1 MAIVRALLKSSKRKV
16 SSKTSSATQ
25 ATKGKPRLRGLK
37 RAFFFTPSSLLHFY
51 IIVATFLLHFIK
63 QNDSILLCSMIFY
76 NIQSLWILNSAPYS
90 FNTSPTE
97 FRFLSLLLF
106 LLYSPIIQFGAEIPF
121 VVSKECTTFAECKS
135 GTGGRGETGR
145 HDRLRIYCCE
155 AWGFE
160 SPRPHFVV
168 E

>member
-1 MAIVRALLKSSKRKV
+1 MNSSKRTTN
-16 SSKTSSATQ
+16 SKTSSATQ

-97 FRFLSLLLF
+97 FRFLSLLFL
-106 LLYSPIIQFGAEIPF
+106 LLYSPIIYFDPGIPF
-121 VVSKECTTFAECKS
+121 VVSKECTTFAKCKS

>member
-1 MAIVRALLKSSKRKV
+1 MKSSKRKV

-51 IIVATFLLHFIK
+51 IIVATFLLHLIK

-106 LLYSPIIQFGAEIPF
+106 LLYSPIIQFGVEILF
-121 VVSKECTTFAECKS
+121 VVSKECTTFAQCKS

>member
-1 MAIVRALLKSSKRKV
+1 MKSSKRKV

-25 ATKGKPRLRGLK
+25 ATKGKPRSRLRGLK
-37 RAFFFTPSSLLHFY
+37 RAFFFTPSSPSSLLHFY

-97 FRFLSLLLF
+97 FRFLSLLFL
-106 LLYSPIIQFGAEIPF
+106 LLYSPIIQFGTGIPF
-121 VVSKECTTFAECKS
+121 VVSKECTTFAQCKS

>member
-1 MAIVRALLKSSKRKV
+1 MKSSKRKV

-51 IIVATFLLHFIK
+51 IIVATFLLHLIK
-63 QNDSILLCSMIFY
+63 QNDSILLCSMVFY